1 MFFQSKMEIHNMN
14 KKTQGIQKQKS
25 VPFIMESGTKAF
37 VNPADISQSK
47 WNYHH
52 GKTAAGQ
59 EVQSLQTT
67 EMGNSLLIRK
77 DNSGPTLSV
86 SQDEFEVAA
95 VQILTAKGFS
105 IKAPGH

>member
-1 MFFQSKMEIHNMN
+1 MNKNIQGNQAQKQSK
-14 KKTQGIQKQKS
+14 T
-25 VPFIMESGTKAF
+25 VPFIMENGTKAF
-37 VNPADISQSK
+37 VNTAEISQSK

-59 EVQSLQTT
+59 EVQSLQST
-67 EMGNSLLIRK
+67 EVGNSLLIRK

-95 VQILTAKGFS
+95 VQILTAKGFTVKS
-105 IKAPGH
+105 PNGH